1 MVADDRKNVKSKFH
15 NVLIENREKIT
26 INGVDDVES
35 FDDNNVMLVV
45 DEELL
50 IIKGFDLKINKINTE
65 TGEVFIEGQVYSLEY
80 GEPPKKG
87 LIGRLFK

>member
-1 MVADDRKNVKSKFH
+1 MIAEDRKNTKTKVH
-15 NVLIENREKIT
+15 NILIENRERIS

-35 FDDNNVMLVV
+35 FDENNVILVI

-50 IIKGFDLKINKINTE
+50 IIKGFNLKVNKINTE
-65 TGEVFIEGQVYSLEY
+65 TGEVFIEGQIYSLEY

-87 LIGRLFK
+87 LFGKLFK

>member
-1 MVADDRKNVKSKFH
+1 MMVDDKKNVKSKFH
-15 NVLIENREKIT
+15 NILIENRQKIT

-35 FDDNNVMLVV
+35 FDDTNIILIV
-45 DEELL
+45 DQELL
-50 IIKGFDLKINKINTE
+50 IIKGFDLKVNKINTE

-87 LIGRLFK
+87 LISRLFR